1 MSELPR
7 HLPVAQ
13 PVAQGRTARL
23 TGLAIVAVLAAA
35 AFHWSGPLAAILLLL
50 SAGIAHLA
58 TAFTGAD
65 NMVAAFNRE
74 RLAGRESEP
83 TDAEVLSRVVGAMD
97 TALILLDAE
106 GNIQAS
112 SRAARELFPQLTF
125 GKSLAGAVR
134 NPDLLTAVNDAQS
147 TGQPRVLEIFERLPF
162 ARRLAVS
169 VTVVAGDMTGDNS
182 RTMANDEQ
190 RALLL
195 QFRDLTE
202 QDRLAQMR
210 SDFIANASH
219 ELRTPLASLKG
230 FIETLRGPARND
242 TAARERFL
250 SIMETQSA
258 RMARILDDLLSL
270 SRIEMRVH
278 VAPEGEAELS
288 AIVGA
293 VTKSLQPLADEA
305 QIAVRFAPGA
315 EKYVVRGDRD
325 ELEQVFQNL
334 IHNAIK
340 YGREGGKVE
349 ITITRRQQRDG
360 GRIVISVAD
369 DGPGIAEEHLPRLTE
384 RFYRVDTATS
394 RERGGTGLGL
404 AIVKHILTRHRGE
417 LEITSRLD
425 EGSTFTVV
433 LPALK
438 PEPAAASANHSAGD
452 PHRRS

>member
-1 MSELPR
+1 MSDIPR
-7 HLPVAQ
+7 RLTVT
-13 PVAQGRTARL
+13 VGRTTRL
-23 TGLAIVAVLAAA
+23 TGLAIVAALVATAFYWNGLAAA
-35 AFHWSGPLAAILLLL
+35 LLVLL

-58 TAFTGAD
+58 TAFVGVEQKALEFSRDQLLRRPRDSAD
-65 NMVAAFNRE
+65 
-74 RLAGRESEP
+74 
-83 TDAEVLSRVVGAMD
+83 TEVLSHVVGAMD

-112 SRAARELFPQLTF
+112 SRAARELFPQLTL
-125 GKSLAGAVR
+125 GKPLSGATR
-134 NPDLLTAVNDAQS
+134 NPDLLAAVTEARR
-147 TGQPRVLEIFERLPF
+147 TGQPRVLEISERLPF
-162 ARRLAVS
+162 PRRLAVS
-169 VTVVAGDMTGDNS
+169 VTVVAGDMTGDTGDSGVKAEENGL
-182 RTMANDEQ
+182 
-190 RALLL
+190 ALLL

-242 TAARERFL
+242 SAARERFL
-250 SIMETQSA
+250 SIMEAQAA

-278 VAPEGEAELS
+278 VAPDGEAELS
-288 AIVGA
+288 GIIGTVM
-293 VTKSLQPLADEA
+293 KSLQPLADEA
-305 QIAVRFAPGA
+305 KIALRFAPDSA
-315 EKYVVRGDRD
+315 RYVVRGDRD

-349 ITITRRQQRDG
+349 VNISRREKRDG
-360 GRIVISVAD
+360 GHVAVSVAD

-417 LEITSRLD
+417 LEISSRLG
-425 EGSTFTVV
+425 EGSAFTVV
-433 LPALK
+433 LPSLK
-438 PEPAAASANHSAGD
+438 AEPASVLAPTNRDSQQRHT
-452 PHRRS
+452 

>member
-1 MSELPR
+1 MSDIPR
-7 HLPVAQ
+7 RQSFVS
-13 PVAQGRTARL
+13 GSTTRL
-23 TGLAIVAVLAAA
+23 AALAIVAALMSAAYLWSGFAAA
-35 AFHWSGPLAAILLLL
+35 VLVVL

-58 TAFTGAD
+58 TSFAGVE
-65 NMVAAFNRE
+65 NMASQFGRDH
-74 RLAGRESEP
+74 LARSGVEP
-83 TDAEVLSRVVGAMD
+83 TDAEALSRVVGAMD

-112 SRAARELFPQLTF
+112 SRAARELFSQLTL
-125 GKSLAGAVR
+125 GKPLAGATR
-134 NPDLLTAVNDAQS
+134 NPDLLAAVTEAQR
-147 TGQPRVLEIFERLPF
+147 TFQPRILEISERLPF

-169 VTVVAGDMTGDNS
+169 VTVVAGDM
-182 RTMANDEQ
+182 AKDEG
-190 RALLL
+190 RAILL

-242 TAARERFL
+242 SAARERFL
-250 SIMETQSA
+250 SIMEAQAA

-278 VAPEGEAELS
+278 VAPEGEVELS
-288 AIVGA
+288 GIIGTVM
-293 VTKSLQPLADEA
+293 KSLQPLADDA
-305 QIAVRFAPGA
+305 KIALRFAPGSA
-315 EKYVVRGDRD
+315 RYAVRGDRD

-349 ITITRRQQRDG
+349 VDISRREKRDG
-360 GRIVISVAD
+360 GHIAVAVAD

-417 LEITSRLD
+417 LEIASRLG
-425 EGSTFTVV
+425 EGSTFAVV
-433 LPALK
+433 LPSVKA
-438 PEPAAASANHSAGD
+438 EPVAVPAPPDRDSQERHT
-452 PHRRS
+452 